1 MDKRFLDIAFQ
12 KLARN
17 ASQIDLKLRALP
29 CVDPMQSRTAASGKE
44 FDRKMKGKPFFGL
57 RRE

>member
-1 MDKRFLDIAFQ
+1 MDKRFLDIVFQ

-17 ASQIDLKLRALP
+17 APRIDLKLRALH
-29 CVDPMQSRTAASGKE
+29 ASILCKAEQLRQVE
-44 FDRKMKGKPFFGL
+44 FARKMKGKPFFGL